1 MKTEVINSYNQEELL
16 EIALNAIF
24 PSTES
29 IDRDILQEI
38 THFLETNEQS
48 VKPEDAEIVRGE
60 IRKALI
66 HFKNRPYLY
75 RTRNRVKEL
84 LKKDENWRRFVISPS
99 LFTEEMKKAGLSD
112 EEIRMLRMSLAT
124 AEKTYKL
131 LTSIPSPKEVL
142 YSY

>member
-1 MKTEVINSYNQEELL
+1 MKTETINISQHEELL
-16 EIALNAIF
+16 EIALDSIF
-24 PSTES
+24 PSTEA
-29 IDRDILQEI
+29 IDNNILREI

-48 VKPEDAEIVRGE
+48 IRPEDAEIVRGE

-75 RTRNRVKEL
+75 QTRRKVKEIL
-84 LKKDENWRRFVISPS
+84 QKNENWKRFVISPNV
-99 LFTEEMKKAGLSD
+99 FVEEMKKVGLND
-112 EEIRMLRMSLAT
+112 EEIKMLRISLST

-131 LTSIPSPKEVL
+131 LTTIPSPKDIL

>member
-1 MKTEVINSYNQEELL
+1 MKSETVNNYNQEELL
-16 EIALNAIF
+16 DIALNAVF

-48 VKPEDAEIVRGE
+48 IKPEDAEIVRGE

-75 RTRNRVKEL
+75 QTRKRVKEL
-84 LKKDENWRRFVISPS
+84 LRKNENWRRFVISPNV
-99 LFTEEMKKAGLSD
+99 FAEEMKKAGLSD
-112 EEIRMLRMSLAT
+112 EEIRMLRISLAT
-124 AEKTYKL
+124 VEKTYKL